1 MINNF
6 SPECTDFMKVEKIG
20 NNLSITSY
28 VVMAEEIVL
37 SDNGWFGV
45 LLWMRRYYDRKC
57 SFLFF
62 EQVCLKEIQKAC
74 FDSFPWDVSWWDMP
88 KMGSTKPTTPH
99 HCFLKVSSMWTT
111 SSVSQSTSS
120 PSIQILL
127 TCKRE
132 SFLKMWYIKYYLV
145 FHKTQQFFRNNFLL
159 REVRFII
166 QYTDSIAIALIP
178 LCGLSDNV
186 KFFVGVKVRR
196 LIQEAMH
203 HYEEETCIRFV
214 PRTNQKD
221 YIVYVYQPG

>member
-28 VVMAEEIVL
+28 VVMALPLCLATMDDLVFACECADTMTESVHFYFLNKCVSRKSRGPVLIVFHEMCP
-37 SDNGWFGV
+37 GGICQRWG
-45 LLWMRRYYDRKC
+45 
-57 SFLFF
+57 
-62 EQVCLKEIQKAC
+62 A
-74 FDSFPWDVSWWDMP
+74 
-88 KMGSTKPTTPH
+88 PTTPH
-99 HCFLKVSSMWTT
+99 DCFLKVSSMWTT

-186 KFFVGVKVRR
+186 KFFAGGKVRR
-196 LIQEAMH
+196 LIQEVMH